1 MKYILKSSLIFL
13 STIVISSL
21 SAQNGKHLKL
31 DGIDDY
37 TEIIDHSDLDIDVA
51 EDFSIT
57 CWVRSSDLSSDSR
70 FIDKRLAANAGY
82 ELMSKSGTG
91 SLFADVENTVNQIIS
106 PAAGAITISDGNWH
120 HVAYVLNTTDK
131 TSKTYV
137 DGVLDQSFNH
147 VLISIYGCA
156 NSENLHFG
164 TDLNNNTYY
173 NGDLDE
179 IRFWS
184 AALTAGEVA
193 TDITTAS
200 LVGNETN
207 LIASWDFENTTGVS
221 VPDISGNGHTGTLM
235 NGAYAFDPD
244 SDQTITF
251 DPISDKYSSDAPF
264 FAHAEASTGM
274 AITYSIISGPA
285 TVTDSTI
292 TLTGTQGTVVV
303 KAEQL
308 GDATFNPIS
317 TTQSFYVL
325 DLNTIYPV
333 VLTKLTDAYPIEM
346 PVLNAYPLYAS
357 ATTDEPTQ
365 LSITNIEF
373 EIDGTP
379 ITTTQEN
386 GYYFA
391 WWTPASI
398 GNYNVY
404 AKATSS
410 NGNITVDTVNVNVVN
425 TASTQNVQT
434 FNGDLVAFGWG
445 ANRTFYGTYTLPQ
458 SIGAYDQII
467 ANFSVTCPGAPVTGA
482 CDDWDRL
489 AYVEYKAPDGTW
501 MELFRYITPY
511 GVACNHS
518 IDVTD
523 YASLLH
529 GDIELRMFID
539 TWGTGGWD
547 IHLDLDYVA
556 GTPLYLYSDIQEVW
570 HGSYNFGNPTNLQP
584 CDTVSVDFSPNVQKA
599 TFRLT
604 TTGHGWGN
612 NNTNNAAEFYNA
624 THNFHINGASTYSQ
638 YLWNTCNPNPDNCTG
653 QAGTW
658 QYNRAGWCPGAI
670 APPHTYDLTPQIGNA
685 PFDFSYVFK
694 TSYQDLCHPNNPS
707 CYVGLPTGSGQT
719 CSDCNAGYNPF
730 YQVGAYI
737 ISFSNS
743 PLATGLSGIA
753 EQENFEIDLF
763 PNPNNGIFKMDL
775 TKDMGKVVVT
785 VNDVTG
791 ATAKTYYFQN
801 KFELNNYQFD
811 ISALSKGTYFI
822 HVKTTHQSSVKT
834 VVLN

>member
-1 MKYILKSSLIFL
+1 MKYSLKLSSVLIAVFFSFNL
-13 STIVISSL
+13 FS
-21 SAQNGKHLKL
+21 QNGKHLKL

-37 TEIIDHSDLDIDVA
+37 VEVLDHNDLDLDVA

-57 CWVRSSDLSSDSR
+57 CWVKSSDVSSDNR
-70 FIDKRLAANAGY
+70 IIDKRLGTDAGY
-82 ELMSKSGTG
+82 ELISKSGSGGLLAEVDNTANQIVSPGTG
-91 SLFADVENTVNQIIS
+91 STN
-106 PAAGAITISDGNWH
+106 ISDGNWH
-120 HVAYVLNTTDK
+120 HITYVLDK
-131 TSKTYV
+131 TAKTSTTYV
-137 DGVLDQSFNH
+137 DGVLDETFSH
-147 VLISIYGCA
+147 VLIGIYGSA

-164 TDLNNNTYY
+164 TDLNNGSYY
-173 NGDLDE
+173 NGDIDE

-184 AALTAGEVA
+184 SALTAGEVSTDMA
-193 TDITTAS
+193 TAA
-200 LVGNETN
+200 LVGNEPN
-207 LIASWDFENTTGVS
+207 LIAAWDFENATGVS
-221 VPDISGNGHTGTLM
+221 VPDISGNGHTGTLL
-235 NGAYAFDPD
+235 NGAYTFDPA

-251 DPISDKYSSDAPF
+251 DPITYKYTTDAPF
-264 FAHAEASTGM
+264 TVHAEASTGL
-274 AITYSIISGPA
+274 AITYTIVSGPA
-285 TVTDSTI
+285 TVVDSTI
-292 TLTGTQGTVVV
+292 TLTGLSDTVVV

-308 GDATFNPIS
+308 GNGTFNPVS

-333 VLTKLTDAYPIEM
+333 VSTKHTDAYPIEM
-346 PVLNAYPLYAS
+346 PALNAYPLYAS
-357 ATTDEPTQ
+357 ATIDEPTQ
-365 LSITNIEF
+365 LSITNITF
-373 EIDGTP
+373 EVDGTP
-379 ITTTQEN
+379 VATTQEN

-391 WWTPASI
+391 WWTPPSTGNFSI
-398 GNYNVY
+398 YT
-404 AKATSS
+404 KATAS
-410 NGNITVDTVNVNVVN
+410 NGNVTTDTVDVTVVN

-445 ANRTFYGTYTLPQ
+445 ANRTFYGNYTLPQ

-467 ANFSVTCPGAPVTGA
+467 ANFSVTCPGSPVTGA

-489 AYVEYKAPDGTW
+489 AYVEYKAPDGSW

-511 GVACNHS
+511 GVACDHS

-529 GDIELRMFID
+529 GNVELRMFID

-556 GTPLYLYSDIQEVW
+556 GTPTYLYSDIKEIW

-584 CDTVSVDFSPNVQKA
+584 CDTVTVDFRPNVQKA

-612 NNTNNAAEFYNA
+612 NNSNNAAEFYNA
-624 THNFHINGASTYSQ
+624 THNFHINGVSTYSQ

-685 PFDFSYVFK
+685 PFDFSYIFK

-707 CYVGLPTGSGQT
+707 CYIGLPTGSGQT

-743 PLATGLSGIA
+743 PLATGISGIK
-753 EQENFEIDLF
+753 EEENFEIDLF

-775 TKDMGKVVVT
+775 SKDMGKVVVT
-785 VNDVTG
+785 VNDIAG
-791 ATAKTYYFQN
+791 ATHKTYYFN
-801 KFELNNYQFD
+801 TDTDLNNYQFN
-811 ISALSKGTYFI
+811 ISDLSKGTYFI
-822 HVKTTHQSSVKT
+822 LVKTTHQSSVKT